1 MRDVVD
7 YEANNNYNDS
17 DATYQKLFYVQEQLN
32 TSLEE
37 LENMVS
43 TLYTIATTHTHIQ
56 IYTHF
61 SKSVTN

>member
-17 DATYQKLFYVQEQLN
+17 DATYQKLLYVQEQLN

-43 TLYTIATTHTHIQ
+43 TLLLSMQSHTHTN
-56 IYTHF
+56 IYTF
-61 SKSVTN
+61 